1 MQAFAV
7 LPSVPTPPCFAPD
20 KRFNLCEALAML
32 PDRAPLIITAT
43 LPPEVQSWADRLRR
57 AHYPPER
64 NQLVAHV
71 TLFHALPPSLL
82 GEARTLLAALAAEV
96 APIAAWIEGV
106 MDLTTGTAFAIHS
119 PAMLDLRAQMAEMFH
134 GMLSAQDQGVPRL
147 HVTVQ
152 NKVLR
157 AQSRALQQELEAQFV
172 PRSFAFAGLE
182 LHYYRGGPWEAAGRW
197 TFRGKRRA

>member
-1 MQAFAV
+1 M
-7 LPSVPTPPCFAPD
+7 
-20 KRFNLCEALAML
+20 LA
-32 PDRAPLIITAT
+32 DRAPLIITAT
-43 LPPEVQSWADRLRR
+43 LPPDVQAWADRLRK

-64 NQLVAHV
+64 NQLAAHV

-82 GEARTLLAALAAEV
+82 AEARTVLAALAGEV
-96 APIAAWIEGV
+96 APIAAQIDGV

-119 PAMLDLRAQMAEMFH
+119 PAMLNLRAHLADLFH

-157 AQSRALQQELEAQFV
+157 AASIALQQQLAADFA

-182 LHYYRGGPWEAAGRW
+182 LHHYRGGPWEAAGRW
-197 TFRGKRRA
+197 TFRGKRKAGS